1 MRHYLIFICIACIS
15 TLNAQNRCGTSKFQV
30 LQYSINPAFKTQKEA
45 FENKLQSLIKHR
57 SKRNVPNE
65 IITIPVVF
73 HVLHQNEEQD
83 ENVTA
88 LKLTSQIDVLN
99 EDFRR
104 KNADTTST
112 WVEATDT
119 KIRFSLANVDLN
131 GNYFN
136 GITRT
141 ETSIDVFE
149 YQTDSLFLDAKGGKD
164 IWPGYLN
171 IYVCDLGADYGGP
184 AGFSSLPGYD
194 SKIDAVTLHYEVT
207 GTDYPLLFPFLEGRT
222 ATHEVGHW
230 LNLQHLWGPTENESE
245 YDCFMQDDGVED
257 TPFSLKP
264 YFGCETGSSCESEDM
279 AENFMDYHDDA
290 CINFFT
296 QGQTERM
303 HRSIELAP
311 SRSFL
316 NNPCHENATK
326 QTIKYELR
334 AENELVQSID
344 TVYALNNITD
354 NAMVTY
360 QAGQLVMLETGFS
373 VDASSNFIA
382 DINVCDGN

>member
-1 MRHYLIFICIACIS
+1 MAGLS
-15 TLNAQNRCGTSKFQV
+15 TTSLFAQNRCNTSEFEA
-30 LQYSINPAFKTQKEA
+30 LQYQKNPALKLQKKV
-45 FENKLQSLIKHR
+45 FEDKLQSLTSSQ
-57 SKRNVPNE
+57 SKRRTLNDIV
-65 IITIPVVF
+65 TIPVVF
-73 HVLHQNEEQD
+73 HVLHQNEEED
-83 ENVTA
+83 ENVSVA
-88 LKLTSQIDVLN
+88 KLTSQIDVLN

-104 KNADTTST
+104 KNDDTTSI
-112 WVEATDT
+112 WPQATDT
-119 KIRFSLANVDLN
+119 KIRFSLANVDIN

-141 ETSIDVFE
+141 LTSIDVFE
-149 YQTDSLFLDAKGGKD
+149 YQTDSTFLDAKGGKD

-171 IYVCDLGADYGGP
+171 IYICDLGADYGGP
-184 AGFSSLPGYD
+184 AGFSSLPGYAAE
-194 SKIDAVTLHYEVT
+194 IDAVVLHYEVT
-207 GTDYPLLFPFLEGRT
+207 GLDYPLLFPFLEGRT

-230 LNLQHLWGPTENESE
+230 LNLQHLWGSAEDESE
-245 YDCFMQDDGVED
+245 YDCYMQDDGVED

-296 QGQTERM
+296 QGQAERM

-311 SRSFL
+311 SRRFL

-344 TVYALNNITD
+344 TVYALNSIT
-354 NAMVTY
+354 NNSMVTY